1 MCNECMKEC
10 IGTTPCQSCVVLA
23 EARENKL
30 SWGDVFTAVAVIVVC
45 YLWAIA
51 G

>member
-1 MCNECMKEC
+1 MCNECAKEC
-10 IGTTPCQSCVVLA
+10 IGTTPCKNCVVLA
-23 EARENKL
+23 ETRENKL
-30 SWGDVFTAVAVIVVC
+30 SWGDVLAVVSVIVVA